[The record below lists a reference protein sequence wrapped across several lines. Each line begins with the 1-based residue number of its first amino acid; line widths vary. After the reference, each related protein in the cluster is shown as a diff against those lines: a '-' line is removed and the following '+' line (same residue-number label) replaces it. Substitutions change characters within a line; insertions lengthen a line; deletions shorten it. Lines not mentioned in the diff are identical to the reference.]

1 MVVYIAIK
9 PESEGTI
16 VGGGEGTQKKN
27 QNQKKKNPDTK
38 PLDPSL
44 IENRARAA
52 DWCSIVKANKH

>member
-16 VGGGEGTQKKN
+16 VGGGREKK
-27 QNQKKKNPDTK
+27 PDTK

-52 DWCSIVKANKH
+52 DWGSIVKANKH